1 MDKLEKLF
9 RERGFKVVRGSKSI
23 GISTKP
29 GWFSRKETN
38 TILEVADMYG
48 ATIRFFGHYV
58 VFKKGSHHGQV
69 SAMKHKK
76 EDWRINKWQADLN
89 GNDPR

>member
-1 MDKLEKLF
+1 VAEKDGEMTISIMDKLEKLF

-48 ATIRFFGHYV
+48 ATIKFFGHYLI
-58 VFKKGSHHGQV
+58 FKKGSSPGQV
-69 SAMKHKK
+69 SAMNHQKK
-76 EDWRINKWQADLN
+76 RLENR
-89 GNDPR
+89 